1 MLIYPSTYMK
11 MKKTVL
17 IIAVALFSQ
26 LAFSQYPGTKRFTL
40 AVSPTISWMK
50 SDHEYVAKASST
62 AGYNFGVIMDSF
74 FGENYAFTTGLLINT
89 TGGKL
94 KYGPTEIQETYKLKY
109 IEIPLGLKLRS
120 EDLRRINIYGR
131 FGLSPQIN
139 IQAHNKS
146 NKSISGEVRLF
157 DLSYHLGGGVEYAIN
172 SKNAFMF
179 GLLFNNG
186 FTDVTKRDNFEDKT
200 ILNRLTF
207 EFGFIF

>member
-1 MLIYPSTYMK
+1 

-17 IIAVALFSQ
+17 IITVALLSQ
-26 LAFSQYPGTKRFTL
+26 LAYGQYPGNKRFTL
-40 AVSPTISWMK
+40 SVSPTISWMK
-50 SDHEYVAKASST
+50 SDHDNVRKASST
-62 AGYNFGVIMDSF
+62 AGYNFGVFMDSF
-74 FGENYAFTTGLLINT
+74 FGDNYAFTTGLLINT

-94 KYGPTEIQETYKLKY
+94 NYGPTDNAARYNQTYKLKY

-146 NKSISGEVRLF
+146 SKSISEEVRLF

-186 FTDVTKRDNFEDKT
+186 FTDITHHSNFKDKT

>member
-1 MLIYPSTYMK
+1 

-17 IIAVALFSQ
+17 IIAVALISQ
-26 LAFSQYPGTKRFTL
+26 LAYSQYSGSKRFTL
-40 AVSPTISWMK
+40 TVSPTVSWMK
-50 SDHEYVAKASST
+50 SDHDNVGKASSI

-94 KYGPTEIQETYKLKY
+94 KYGPTDFQETYKLKY

-131 FGLSPQIN
+131 FGLTPQIN
-139 IQAHNKS
+139 IQAHNKN
-146 NKSISGEVRLF
+146 NKSISDEVRLF

-186 FTDVTKRDNFEDKT
+186 FTDITHHSNFKDKT

>member
-1 MLIYPSTYMK
+1 MLIYPSTYIK
-11 MKKTVL
+11 MKKIVL
-17 IIAVALFSQ
+17 IIVVALFSQ
-26 LAFSQYPGTKRFTL
+26 LIYSQNAGNKRFTL
-40 AVSPTISWMK
+40 TISPTVSWMK
-50 SDHEYVAKASST
+50 PDHEDVKKASSM
-62 AGYNFGVIMDSF
+62 AGYNFGVIMDNF
-74 FGENYAFTTGLLINT
+74 FGDNYAFSTGLLINT

-94 KYGPTEIQETYKLKY
+94 KYGPTEIHETYKLKY

-146 NKSISGEVRLF
+146 NKSISDEVRLF

-186 FTDVTKRDNFEDKT
+186 FTDITKHSGFEDKT